1 MITVEE
7 SALSLK
13 RNALYNSI
21 GSLTYLVCQWLINVL
36 VVRLGSY
43 ADGGMLT
50 LSISV
55 TNVFFVVAT
64 FSLRVYQASDVTGRF
79 SASRYLSTRVM
90 TSLLGLGLCVLF
102 ALANVQYDA
111 PQKWCIV
118 LYMLFKL
125 TEAWVDALAAEQQK
139 AMRMDY
145 ILVSFLLRSITSL
158 GSLVV
163 AMRLWHS
170 LPLALLLAAVTTL
183 PVVLLYDMPIVRR
196 MTGFRLRL
204 RPEECL
210 PLLRAAWPMMLNA
223 AMMTLLVSLPRYV
236 LEFNFGQEVM
246 GIYGAVATPAVI
258 VQAGCSFVYSPLVA
272 PLSRCWSQGRRGE
285 FRRMTAKALALVL
298 ALFLLVMAG
307 AAALGQWG
315 LQLIFGQ
322 SILPYAWLLLP
333 VLLTSLCSALMY
345 FFEVPLTIMGRLKTM
360 TCVHLAAA
368 ALSLLLS
375 LTLIPRL
382 GMNGVN
388 WTIILTAGLDAAAM
402 GCAAFALAGKETL
415 CPSK

>member
-1 MITVEE
+1 MTVGEG
-7 SALSLK
+7 ALSLK

-21 GSLTYLVCQWLINVL
+21 GSLTYLLCQWLVNVL

-50 LSISV
+50 LAISV

-90 TSLLGLGLCVLF
+90 TSLLGLSLCVLF
-102 ALANVQYDA
+102 TLANVQYDA

-145 ILVSFLLRSITSL
+145 ILVSFLLRSVTSL
-158 GSLVV
+158 GSLV
-163 AMRLWHS
+163 AGMLLWHS
-170 LPLALLLAAVTTL
+170 LPLALLLMAAATL
-183 PVVLLYDMPIVRR
+183 PVVLLYDLPIVRR

-204 RPEECL
+204 RLSECL

-223 AMMTLLVSLPRYV
+223 AMMTLLISLPRYI
-236 LEFNFGQEVM
+236 LEYHFGQEVM

-272 PLSRCWSQGRRGE
+272 PLSRCWSEGRRGD
-285 FRRMTAKALALVL
+285 FRRMTARALGLVL

-307 AAALGQWG
+307 AAVLGRWG
-315 LQLIFGQ
+315 LQLIFGE
-322 SILPYAWLLLP
+322 SILPYAWLLPP
-333 VLLTSLCSALMY
+333 VLMTSLCSALMY
-345 FFEVPLTIMGRLKTM
+345 FFEVPLTIMGRLKSM
-360 TCVHLAAA
+360 TCVHLAAS
-368 ALSLLLS
+368 ALSLALS
-375 LTLIPRL
+375 MTLIPRL

-388 WTIILTAGLDAAAM
+388 LTILLTAGLDAVAM
-402 GCAAFALAGKETL
+402 GYMAFLLSRKEPP
-415 CPSK
+415 CRSK

>member
-1 MITVEE
+1 MTVGEN
-7 SALSLK
+7 ALSLK

-21 GSLTYLVCQWLINVL
+21 GSLTYLICQWLVNVL

-90 TSLLGLGLCVLF
+90 TSLLGLFLCVVF

-111 PQKWCIV
+111 AQKWCIV

-145 ILVSFLLRSITSL
+145 IFVSFLLRSATSL
-158 GSLVV
+158 GSLVI
-163 AMRLWHS
+163 AMLLWHS
-170 LPLALLLAAVTTL
+170 LPLALLLMAATTM
-183 PVVLLYDMPIVRR
+183 PVVLCYDLPIVRR

-204 RPEECL
+204 RPGECL

-223 AMMTLLVSLPRYV
+223 AMMTLLVSMPRYI
-236 LEFNFGQEVM
+236 LEYHFGQEIM

-272 PLSRCWSQGRRGE
+272 PLSRCWSEGRRGD
-285 FRRMTAKALALVL
+285 FRRMTARALALVL
-298 ALFLLVMAG
+298 MLFLVVMAG
-307 AAALGQWG
+307 AAVLGRWG
-315 LQLIFGQ
+315 LQLIFGE
-322 SILPYAWLLLP
+322 SILPYAWLLQP
-333 VLLTSLCSALMY
+333 VLLTSLCAALMY
-345 FFEVPLTIMGRLKTM
+345 FFEVPLTIMGRLKSM
-360 TCVHLAAA
+360 SCVHLTAA

-388 WTIILTAGLDAAAM
+388 WTIVLTAGLDALTM
-402 GCAAFALAGKETL
+402 GCMAFYLAEKE
-415 CPSK
+415 PSCRSK